1 MAAERSPG
9 VVALAVLRPAP
20 EGFVVELA
28 SGPNIAVGQV
38 VTGPRADAMARALEV
53 SALVSTP
60 VMAEGGVQMLGF
72 ALGPPAAPPGTVVY
86 REAVVAPGSPSPATA
101 AEPFSDLIGSLYA
114 SPTADPTQLVLT
126 NAPAGEAPTGSGTLE
141 RPFVVGDSH
150 WLLTVAAERPLVGSL
165 VTRLPLITL
174 VLGLLFSLV
183 IVAVVD
189 AVARR
194 RDYALRLVDE
204 RTAELQTS
212 LASLKAA
219 QDEAVEASRLKSLF
233 LANTSHEIRTP
244 MTVILGMNEL
254 LLGTDLDPTQ
264 RTFAE
269 GVGRASARLLDLL
282 TDVLDFSKIEAGRLE
297 LQMGDVEVRPL
308 VEESADFLS
317 DTARAKGLRLLCSF
331 GPDVPEVV
339 RGDAARLR
347 QILLNLVA
355 NAVKFTEEGQVEVRV
370 GMRPG
375 AAGAA
380 GARAVRGRRLG
391 DRDRSGGPRAPV
403 QAVLPGRRV
412 QQPPPRRHRAGPG
425 HLHPAG
431 GGHGRQDRDGEHPRV
446 RQHLLVRDPGR
457 GSSPPGADGL
467 PDAQGVVDRR
477 PDRSQILR
485 Q

>member
-1 MAAERSPG
+1 
-9 VVALAVLRPAP
+9 
-20 EGFVVELA
+20 
-28 SGPNIAVGQV
+28 
-38 VTGPRADAMARALEV
+38 MARALDV

-86 REAVVAPGSPSPATA
+86 REAVVAPHSPSPATA

-141 RPFVVGDSH
+141 RPFVVGDSR
-150 WLLTVAAERPLVGSL
+150 WLLAVSAERPLVGSL

-183 IVAVVD
+183 IAAVVD

-204 RTAELQTS
+204 RTAELRTS

-219 QDEAVEASRLKSLF
+219 QDAAVEASRLKSLF

-297 LQMGDVEVRPL
+297 LQVHDVELRPL

-339 RGDAARLR
+339 HGDAARLR

-375 AAGAA
+375 RPARRARCGSRSSTRGSGSLRRTTGSCSSRSPRSTGPAAAATAAPGWAWPSPPSWWRPWAAG
-380 GARAVRGRRLG
+380 
-391 DRDRSGGPRAPV
+391 SGWRAPPGPE
-403 QAVLPGRRV
+403 APSGSRSRARKLPAWRR
-412 QQPPPRRHRAGPG
+412 R
-425 HLHPAG
+425 
-431 GGHGRQDRDGEHPRV
+431 
-446 RQHLLVRDPGR
+446 
-457 GSSPPGADGL
+457 SP
-467 PDAQGVVDRR
+467 
-477 PDRSQILR
+477 
-485 Q
+485 